1 MLDQDPAMIE
11 EMHQSEEAR
20 FAAPLTLYDDLFVV
34 AYEAHETL
42 KDTRSMSIEKPTLL
56 LYSRS
61 SCPFCRKVN
70 NYLKSIDKSIPT
82 KDIGKDPA
90 AAKELVKIGGKQQ
103 VPCLVI
109 NGKPLY
115 ESSDIIAWLKENP
128 NKY

>member
-1 MLDQDPAMIE
+1 MLDQDPAIIE
-11 EMHQSEEAR
+11 EIHQKEEAR
-20 FAAPLTLYDDLFVV
+20 YAAPLTLYDNLFAM

-42 KDTRSMSIEKPTLL
+42 KGTQTTSIEKPTLV
-56 LYSRS
+56 LYSRA

-70 NYLKSIDKSIPT
+70 NYLKSVDKSVPT

-115 ESSDIIAWLKENP
+115 ESSDIITWFKNNP
-128 NKY
+128 SKY

>member
-1 MLDQDPAMIE
+1 
-11 EMHQSEEAR
+11 
-20 FAAPLTLYDDLFVV
+20 
-34 AYEAHETL
+34 
-42 KDTRSMSIEKPTLL
+42 MSIEKPTLL